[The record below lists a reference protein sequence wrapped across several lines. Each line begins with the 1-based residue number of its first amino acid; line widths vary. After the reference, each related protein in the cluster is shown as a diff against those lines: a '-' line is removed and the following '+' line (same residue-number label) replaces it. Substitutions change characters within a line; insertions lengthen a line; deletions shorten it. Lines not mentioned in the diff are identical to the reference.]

1 MKKLLLALLL
11 ILVGCGDKAAT
22 YTSTVYVDEPD
33 TIESIVEEENYARN
47 LLGQSLLA
55 KGLSCKVSKTGLS
68 NTYTMT
74 YDFNLTNRPMTAD
87 NVLLPENL
95 RPAYK
100 NVAHT
105 IVCKGQLI
113 VVVSDYYVF
122 TLGADDK
129 ALVKVGGKKLVEFTN
144 DSAFRSASNS
154 TFLKMGAHSFEVSY
168 TQNGGGNQGLT
179 LGMTNLNSNNFYR

>member
-1 MKKLLLALLL
+1 MKNLLLVLSL
-11 ILVGCGDKAAT
+11 ILVGCGDEAAT

-47 LLGQSLLA
+47 LLGQSLLT
-55 KGLSCKVSKTGLS
+55 KGLSCKVSKTGAS
-68 NTYTMT
+68 NTYTMD
-74 YDFNLTNRPMTAD
+74 YDFSLTNRPMSGD

-95 RPAYK
+95 RSSYK

-113 VVVSDYYVF
+113 VVTSNYYVF

-129 ALVKVGGKKLVEFTN
+129 AFVKVGGSKLVEFTN

-154 TFLKMGAHSFEVSY
+154 RFLKMGTHSFEVSY
-168 TQNGGGNQGLT
+168 TQNGSGNQGLT
-179 LGMTNLNSNNFYR
+179 LGITNLNSKNFYR